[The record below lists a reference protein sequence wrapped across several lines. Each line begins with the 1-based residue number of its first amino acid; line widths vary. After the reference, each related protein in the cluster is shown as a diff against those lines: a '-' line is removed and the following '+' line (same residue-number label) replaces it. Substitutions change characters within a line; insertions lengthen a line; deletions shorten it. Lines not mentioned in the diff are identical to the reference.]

1 MATYNSFNQF
11 VEDVHNKVH
20 NLSSD
25 TLKVAVSSAANLPSA
40 INDAVLLDITTVA
53 NLETSA
59 DSTSIT
65 TSSSVE
71 TSGTYNL
78 VLADKVITASTGDIG
93 PFRYVIIYNDTPT
106 SPADPLIAWFDY
118 GEEITVYQNE
128 TFTLDF
134 GANLFSS
141 TVV

>member
-134 GANLFSS
+134 GANLFS
-141 TVV
+141 